1 MVYSEKFGERKWTRT
16 VMESERNDVIFWHR
30 HLALSHSSGM
40 RILTERN
47 YVAAGET
54 VRISL
59 TGFALVNQKISRKHH
74 HATVSSRYF
83 HDLKTSI

>member
-1 MVYSEKFGERKWTRT
+1 MRMA
-16 VMESERNDVIFWHR
+16 MESERNDVTFWR
-30 HLALSHSSGM
+30 RRLAQSHSSGM

-59 TGFALVNQKISRKHH
+59 TSFTLVNHKIGSEQHET
-74 HATVSSRYF
+74 TVSSC
-83 HDLKTSI
+83 